1 MQKFKK
7 KSQKLD
13 IEVKGMS
20 QKKNDIQKKENTT
33 KKSQKILLKTKKIQK
48 SDKKMILKV

>member
-1 MQKFKK
+1 MRRKQRKKMQKFKK

-20 QKKNDIQKKENTT
+20 QKKMIFKR
-33 KKSQKILLKTKKIQK
+33 KKIQQK
-48 SDKKMILKV
+48 SHKES

>member
-13 IEVKGMS
+13 IEVKGML
-20 QKKNDIQKKENTT
+20 QKKWYSKEKKYNKKVTKNLIKDKENT
-33 KKSQKILLKTKKIQK
+33 KKP
-48 SDKKMILKV
+48 